1 MKDSFKEERITKNYI
16 EDKKKKK
23 NLKKKKKK
31 KFDRQFCH
39 IMFCVM
45 TY

>member
-16 EDKKKKK
+16 EDKKK
-23 NLKKKKKK
+23 N

-39 IMFCVM
+39 LMFCVM
-45 TY
+45 TN

>member
-23 NLKKKKKK
+23 

>member
-23 NLKKKKKK
+23 KKSKKKKINLIDN
-31 KFDRQFCH
+31 FA
-39 IMFCVM
+39 I
-45 TY
+45 

>member
-16 EDKKKKK
+16 EDKKKKETK
-23 NLKKKKKK
+23 VKKKN

-39 IMFCVM
+39 LMFCVM
-45 TY
+45 TN

>member
-16 EDKKKKK
+16 EDKKKKRNK
-23 NLKKKKKK
+23 SKKKKN

-39 IMFCVM
+39 LMFCVM
-45 TY
+45 TN

>member
-23 NLKKKKKK
+23 N

-39 IMFCVM
+39 LMFCVM
-45 TY
+45 TN

>member
-23 NLKKKKKK
+23 EIRKVT
-31 KFDRQFCH
+31 QFY
-39 IMFCVM
+39 
-45 TY
+45 TQY

>member
-23 NLKKKKKK
+23 QKEEKDKHKTL
-31 KFDRQFCH
+31 
-39 IMFCVM
+39 
-45 TY
+45 